1 MPGQVSELRSTLK
14 GFTTLVQ
21 QEKKKRN
28 YVIAFTD
35 HLNQLKRGL
44 NRLGA
49 EGESLKGKRRRTITR
64 LSILL
69 NSELSLLFEAGLTYA
84 QTINS
89 SQFDWD
95 LIRR

>member
-1 MPGQVSELRSTLK
+1 MTDSLHPRPLSDIENDVKHIDDTLNTVSELRSTLR

-49 EGESLKGKRRRTITR
+49 EGETLKG
-64 LSILL
+64 
-69 NSELSLLFEAGLTYA
+69 EEH
-84 QTINS
+84 
-89 SQFDWD
+89 
-95 LIRR
+95 